1 VHRLARIVK
10 EGAGMGKEMRLDP
23 EIGHEQMMNGGGAKS
38 SVLAMR
44 IRSAALQAQWTKAAR
59 KTKSASAIVT
69 KLEPA
74 TKAASEKAATDK
86 AGAVDDDTRAGG
98 RSSIRWYL
106 RSVKTT
112 KLLTPAEEK
121 ELAIKYRNH
130 GDEAAGNRLV
140 EANLRLVVKIA
151 HEYARSGDS
160 LLDLVQEGNLGL
172 VRAVQK
178 FDPNRGVHLSSYAA
192 WWIRAFILK
201 FLLSNHRMVRM
212 GTTLAQRRLFYRLRR
227 EKQRLESAGITPDAK
242 NIAETLQ
249 VKETQVVEMEVRLG
263 AVETSLDAPMK
274 PGSRNSEIGFLAD
287 DGARRPDQQVENGE
301 FHERLKD
308 SLAKFIGGLK
318 RRERD
323 IVEHRLLADQPLTLR
338 EIGSQFGISRE
349 GARQIEVNL
358 KEKMKV
364 FLAAELGDIDV
375 LRAAA

>member
-1 VHRLARIVK
+1 
-10 EGAGMGKEMRLDP
+10 MGKEMRLDP
-23 EIGHEQMMNGGGAKS
+23 EIGHEQLMNGGGAKS

-59 KTKSASAIVT
+59 KGKAAASATVT
-69 KLEPA
+69 KLEPSA
-74 TKAASEKAATDK
+74 KSGTEKAPA
-86 AGAVDDDTRAGG
+86 DDDARAGG

-121 ELAIKYRNH
+121 ELALKYRNND
-130 GDEAAGNRLV
+130 DEAAGSRLV

-160 LLDLVQEGNLGL
+160 LLDLIQEGNLGL

-201 FLLSNHRMVRM
+201 YLLSNHRMVRM

-249 VKETQVVEMEVRLG
+249 VKEAQVVEMEVRLG

-274 PGSRNSEIGFLAD
+274 PGSRNSELGFLAD

-323 IVEHRLLADQPLTLR
+323 IVERRLLADQPLTLR

-364 FLAAELGDIDV
+364 FLAAELGDIDM

>member
-1 VHRLARIVK
+1 
-10 EGAGMGKEMRLDP
+10 MGKEMRLDQ
-23 EIGHEQMMNGGGAKS
+23 EIGHEPVASPGPKS

-44 IRSAALQAQWTKAAR
+44 IRSAALQAQWTKASR
-59 KTKSASAIVT
+59 KATKDVAAPASQPTSRKASAD
-69 KLEPA
+69 
-74 TKAASEKAATDK
+74 DK
-86 AGAVDDDTRAGG
+86 GDSDESSRSGG

-106 RSVKTT
+106 RSVKGT

-121 ELAIKYRNH
+121 ELAIAYRSNN
-130 GDEAAGNRLV
+130 DEAAGSRLV

-160 LLDLVQEGNLGL
+160 LLDLIQEGNLGL

-201 FLLSNHRMVRM
+201 YLLSNHRIVRM

-274 PGSRNSEIGFLAD
+274 PGSRGSELGFLAD

-323 IVEHRLLADQPLTLR
+323 IVERRLLADEPLTLR

-358 KEKMKV
+358 KEKMKL
-364 FLAAELGDIDV
+364 FLAAELGDLDV

>member
-1 VHRLARIVK
+1 
-10 EGAGMGKEMRLDP
+10 MGKDTRIEP
-23 EIGHEQMMNGGGAKS
+23 ETGREQVVVSGPKP

-59 KTKSASAIVT
+59 KASKAANVASG
-69 KLEPA
+69 KAEPA
-74 TKAASEKAATDK
+74 EPKASENENARGSRTS
-86 AGAVDDDTRAGG
+86 V
-98 RSSIRWYL
+98 RWYL
-106 RSVKTT
+106 RSVKAT
-112 KLLTPAEEK
+112 KLLTPVEER
-121 ELAIKYRNH
+121 ELAVKYRRD
-130 GDEAAGNRLV
+130 GDEAAGSKLV

-151 HEYARSGDS
+151 HEYSRSGDS
-160 LLDLVQEGNLGL
+160 LLDLIQEGNLGL

-178 FDPNRGVHLSSYAA
+178 FDPTRGVHLSSYAA

-201 FLLSNHRMVRM
+201 YLLSNHRIVRM

-227 EKQRLESAGITPDAK
+227 EKQRLESAGITADAK

-263 AVETSLDAPMK
+263 AVETSLDAPLK
-274 PGSRNSEIGFLAD
+274 AGSGASELGFLAD
-287 DGARRPDQQVENGE
+287 DGARRPDNQVENGE
-301 FHERLKD
+301 FHERLKG

-323 IVEHRLLADQPLTLR
+323 IVERRLLADEPLTLR

-358 KEKMKV
+358 KEKMKA

>member
-1 VHRLARIVK
+1 MAK
-10 EGAGMGKEMRLDP
+10 EIIDASDVAGA
-23 EIGHEQMMNGGGAKS
+23 EQS
-38 SVLAMR
+38 TPRTSVLAMR

-59 KTKSASAIVT
+59 KSKAQASGAKAET
-69 KLEPA
+69 PA
-74 TKAASEKAATDK
+74 AESSSQSESDQR
-86 AGAVDDDTRAGG
+86 GNNRGG
-98 RSSIRWYL
+98 VRWYL

-121 ELAIKYRNH
+121 ELAIRYRRD
-130 GDEAAGNRLV
+130 GDEAAGARLV

-160 LLDLVQEGNLGL
+160 LLDLIQEGNLGL

-178 FDPNRGVHLSSYAA
+178 FDPGRGVHLSSYAA

-201 FLLSNHRMVRM
+201 YLLSNHRIVRM

-227 EKQRLESAGITPDAK
+227 EKQRLEGAGITPDAK

-263 AVETSLDAPMK
+263 AVETSLDAPAK
-274 PGSRNSEIGFLAD
+274 AGGRSSEFSFLAD
-287 DGARRPDQQVENGE
+287 ERERRPDMQVENGE
-301 FHERLKD
+301 FQERLKG
-308 SLAKFIGGLK
+308 SLAKFIGSLK

-323 IVEHRLLADQPLTLR
+323 IVERRLLADEPLTLR

-358 KEKMKV
+358 KEKMKQ
-364 FLAAELGDIDV
+364 FLAAELGDLEV

>member
-1 VHRLARIVK
+1 MAK
-10 EGAGMGKEMRLDP
+10 ESVIGP
-23 EIGHEQMMNGGGAKS
+23 ESGPEQATTS
-38 SVLAMR
+38 APRTSVLAMR

-59 KTKSASAIVT
+59 KASKKADGGSGKHESAESEAPSNDA
-69 KLEPA
+69 E
-74 TKAASEKAATDK
+74 AA
-86 AGAVDDDTRAGG
+86 RASGRGG
-98 RSSIRWYL
+98 VRWYL
-106 RSVKTT
+106 RSVKST
-112 KLLTPAEEK
+112 KLLTPVEER
-121 ELAIKYRNH
+121 ELAVRYRRDN
-130 GDEAAGNRLV
+130 DEAAGARLV

-160 LLDLVQEGNLGL
+160 LLDLIQEGNLGL

-178 FDPNRGVHLSSYAA
+178 FDPTRGVHLSSYAA

-201 FLLSNHRMVRM
+201 YLLSNHRIVRM

-227 EKQRLESAGITPDAK
+227 EKQRLESAGITADAK

-263 AVETSLDAPMK
+263 AVETSLDAPLK
-274 PGSRNSEIGFLAD
+274 AGSRGSELGFLAD
-287 DGARRPDQQVENGE
+287 ERDRRPDMQVENGE
-301 FHERLKD
+301 FQERLKG

-323 IVEHRLLADQPLTLR
+323 IVERRLLADEPLTLR

-358 KEKMKV
+358 KEKMKQ
-364 FLAAELGDIDV
+364 FLAAELGDLEV

>member
-1 VHRLARIVK
+1 
-10 EGAGMGKEMRLDP
+10 MGKEMRLDP
-23 EIGHEQMMNGGGAKS
+23 ESGHEQVTNATGAKS

-59 KTKSASAIVT
+59 KTAKAASASVT

-74 TKAASEKAATDK
+74 STKAAAEKAT
-86 AGAVDDDTRAGG
+86 DDDARAGG

-106 RSVKTT
+106 RSVKSTR
-112 KLLTPAEEK
+112 LLTPAEEK
-121 ELAIKYRNH
+121 ELALAYRNNN
-130 GDEAAGNRLV
+130 DERAGTRLV

-160 LLDLVQEGNLGL
+160 LLDLIQEGNLGL

-201 FLLSNHRMVRM
+201 YLLSNHRIVRM

-274 PGSRNSEIGFLAD
+274 PGSRSSELGFLAD
-287 DGARRPDQQVENGE
+287 EGGRRPDQQVENGE

-323 IVEHRLLADQPLTLR
+323 IVERRLLADQPLTLR

-364 FLAAELGDIDV
+364 FLAAELGDLEM
-375 LRAAA
+375 LREAA

>member
-1 VHRLARIVK
+1 MAK
-10 EGAGMGKEMRLDP
+10 ESAFAPDGPDHTVSSAPRT
-23 EIGHEQMMNGGGAKS
+23 

-44 IRSAALQAQWTKAAR
+44 IRSAALQAQWNKAAR
-59 KTKSASAIVT
+59 KAS
-69 KLEPA
+69 
-74 TKAASEKAATDK
+74 KAASKSSDVPEAAP
-86 AGAVDDDTRAGG
+86 ASESESVRSGG
-98 RSSIRWYL
+98 RGGVRWYL
-106 RSVKTT
+106 RSVKST
-112 KLLTPAEEK
+112 KLLTPVEER
-121 ELAIKYRNH
+121 ELATRYRRD
-130 GDEAAGNRLV
+130 GDEAAGARLV

-160 LLDLVQEGNLGL
+160 LLDLIQEGNLGL

-178 FDPNRGVHLSSYAA
+178 FDPTRGVHLSSYAA

-201 FLLSNHRMVRM
+201 YLLSNHRIVRM

-227 EKQRLESAGITPDAK
+227 EKQRLESAGITADAK

-263 AVETSLDAPMK
+263 AVETSLDAPLK
-274 PGSRNSEIGFLAD
+274 AGNGTRGSELGFLAD
-287 DGARRPDQQVENGE
+287 DRDRRPDLQVENGE
-301 FHERLKD
+301 FQERLKG

-323 IVEHRLLADQPLTLR
+323 IVERRLLADEPLTLR

-358 KEKMKV
+358 KEKMKQ
-364 FLAAELGDIDV
+364 FLAAELGDLDV